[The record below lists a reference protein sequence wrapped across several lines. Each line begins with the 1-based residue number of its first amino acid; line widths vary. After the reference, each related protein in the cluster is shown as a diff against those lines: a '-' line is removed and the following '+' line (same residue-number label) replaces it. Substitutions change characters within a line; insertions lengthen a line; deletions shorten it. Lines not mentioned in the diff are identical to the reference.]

1 MKYITL
7 CCIAALLVFSAC
19 AGQPKVAGGAP
30 TLEDVLIRKGFV
42 DDNSYRIVCRGYPQ
56 QGLEGIQKTESSKR
70 GALLNA
76 YYFVQTLFDDS
87 VAPDRDG
94 KAEKFEV
101 MNDFAVVYYLVTKK
115 GLKKRLRR

>member
-1 MKYITL
+1 MKFIAISY
-7 CCIAALLVFSAC
+7 IAALLIFSAC
-19 AGQPKVAGGAP
+19 TGQPKVAGGAP

-101 MNDFAVVYYLVTKK
+101 MNDFAVVYYLI
-115 GLKKRLRR
+115 

>member
-1 MKYITL
+1 MKFIAISY
-7 CCIAALLVFSAC
+7 IAALLIFSAC
-19 AGQPKVAGGAP
+19 TGQPKVAGGAP

-56 QGLEGIQKTESSKR
+56 QGLEGIQKAESSKR

-76 YYFVQTLFDDS
+76 YYFVQTMFDDS
-87 VAPDRDG
+87 VAPDKDG

-101 MNDFAVVYYLVTKK
+101 MDDYAVVYYLLMKR